1 MLITQ
6 LRKAGHS
13 WEAVCQALNAIFK
26 LLTWHLHNVFG
37 FKKSL
42 LVNFLDSCG
51 PKKVM
56 VYVDLCF
63 M

>member
-13 WEAVCQALNAIFK
+13 WEALCPALCAIFK
-26 LLTWHLHNVFG
+26 LLTWHLHNVLG
-37 FKKSL
+37 FKKPL

-51 PKKVM
+51 PKKVV